1 MKPLVL
7 PASTSIALVAGALA
21 SIIVWTAKQF
31 GGVEIP
37 DAIRDAIIVLLTA
50 AGAHFTTDT
59 PPAPVAREAVDE
71 AAKDGK

>member
-7 PASTSIALVAGALA
+7 PASTTLAVLAGSLTTLVCAAFRHFGWELSVYEQGALTT
-21 SIIVWTAKQF
+21 VFT
-31 GGVEIP
+31 V
-37 DAIRDAIIVLLTA
+37 A
-50 AGAHFTTDT
+50 AAHFTTDT